1 MHAIRQ
7 YELGPPST
15 LRYEEVPDPEP
26 AADQVRIRVEAIGV
40 HFVDTSLRRGEA
52 GGAFTLPELPTTPGR
67 EVAGTV
73 DAVGPGVDPRWAGRR
88 VVAHLG
94 TANGGYA
101 ELAVA
106 RVASLHAIPGH
117 LSPEHAVAMVGTGRT
132 AVGVLERAALVPDDV
147 VLVTSA
153 AGGLGT
159 LFVQAAR
166 NVGARA
172 VGVAGGPA
180 KVARVRDLGAD
191 VAVDY
196 GQPDWPDQVR
206 RALGDEQVSVVL
218 DGVGGAI
225 GRAALELLRPGGR
238 LVLFGF
244 SSGQPTDV
252 SLRDIMERSL
262 TVTWALGRPLLDDL
276 PRLETLALEEA
287 AAGHLVPE
295 VTTFPLADAAGAH
308 AALESR
314 ATVGKVVL
322 LP

>member
-40 HFVDTSLRRGEA
+40 HFVDTSLRRGQA

-159 LFVQAAR
+159 LFVQATR